1 MYLVHEHVCIAPPR
15 SLSVRAAAA
24 VRRAD
29 RRLRLR
35 KCARA
40 SALASQV
47 RSRATRAHFGLWR
60 PLGRPRSSAAAVGTA
75 TDEPR
80 PRHVALGH
88 SALPH
93 TATGAAAA
101 RLISKPPKLERER
114 WYSRRVAA
122 EFVGTAKS
130 AGTERRAQTVV
141 AAGCL
146 QKVNSGS
153 ASC

>member
-1 MYLVHEHVCIAPPR
+1 MRSRQCPR
-15 SLSVRAAAA
+15 V
-24 VRRAD
+24 
-29 RRLRLR
+29 
-35 KCARA
+35 A
-40 SALASQV
+40 SALAP
-47 RSRATRAHFGLWR
+47 TRAHFGLWR

-122 EFVGTAKS
+122 GFVGTAKS
-130 AGTERRAQTVV
+130 AGSRETERRAQTVV

-146 QKVNSGS
+146 QKVNSSS